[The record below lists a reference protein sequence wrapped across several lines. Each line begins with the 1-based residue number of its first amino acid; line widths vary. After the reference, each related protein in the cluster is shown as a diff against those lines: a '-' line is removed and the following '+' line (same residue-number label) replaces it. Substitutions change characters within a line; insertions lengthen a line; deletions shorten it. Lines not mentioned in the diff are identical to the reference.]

1 MDELKRL
8 KKDWQENQKFPKL
21 SQSEIYKFLHK
32 KSSSLVNG
40 FLC

>member
-21 SQSEIYKFLHK
+21 SQSEIYKLLHQNICN
-32 KSSSLVNG
+32 LI
-40 FLC
+40 